1 MTRVALGNHYYAV
14 SSDMASFAWSSGE
27 VENVDDA
34 CLRYQY
40 RDEYHGPVLREIHK
54 GRISMARVKKMLR
67 KGHLKYVPRTM
78 RGIFSKNR
86 WRDILLQHK
95 YRVEDLFAAAARRPV
110 EEAAPTI
117 VVTNVT
123 TVPNEENAG

>member
-86 WRDILLQHK
+86 WNASSWGSLWRLAN
-95 YRVEDLFAAAARRPV
+95 RTVVAG
-110 EEAAPTI
+110 EES
-117 VVTNVT
+117 
-123 TVPNEENAG
+123 GLHQKK